1 MYTRTFKCTGFDGKP
16 YEVTYDFHLSR
27 ADLWKINMGSFYG
40 LDVLMQK
47 LIDSHN
53 GKEIMRIVDE
63 IIMTAVGKES
73 LDHRR
78 FLQDEDIKKDFR
90 ESEAYSQL
98 FEELVTDAKKAAAF
112 LNACI
117 PDSVKKTMVEEAKE
131 AEKAEKEA

>member
-1 MYTRTFKCTGFDGKP
+1 MYTRTFKCEGFDGKT

-40 LDVLMQK
+40 LDVLMKK

-53 GKEIMRIVDE
+53 GKEIMDIIDN

-78 FLQDEDIKKDFR
+78 FLQDPEIKKEFR

-98 FEELVTDAKKAAAF
+98 FEELVTDAEKAAAF

-117 PDSVKKTMVEEAKE
+117 PDSVKRDMAKE
-131 AEKAEKEA
+131 AEEKKEA

>member
-1 MYTRTFKCTGFDGKP
+1 MYTRTFKCEGFDGKP

-40 LDVLMQK
+40 LDVLMKK

-53 GKEIMRIVDE
+53 GKEIMDIIDN

-78 FLQDEDIKKDFR
+78 FLQDPEIKKEFR

-98 FEELVTDAKKAAAF
+98 FEELVTDAEKAAAF

-117 PDSVKKTMVEEAKE
+117 PDSVKRDMAKE
-131 AEKAEKEA
+131 AEEKKEA